1 MKERTDIEF
10 ANRQDKVRALMRQEN
25 LDAVLVCTNANV
37 YYLAGRVFYGFVYI
51 AAGGQTLY
59 FVQRPVTA
67 EGDNVVHIRKPEQIA
82 DELKARGVD
91 LPKRIGFELEGISYL
106 EAMRYAKAF
115 GDAEMANCSAILS
128 QARAVKTDFE
138 IERLRES
145 GMRHCGSYRRIQ
157 GLYHE
162 GMTDVELQ
170 IEIERVLRLD
180 GCLGIFRIAGRSM
193 ELFMGNLLA
202 GDNADVPSPYDFAM
216 GGEGLDSSLPVGCS
230 GSIIHT
236 GNTVMIDMNGNFT
249 GYMTDMTRTFYVGRL
264 DAHAEKAHQLSIDI
278 HKALRTFMR
287 PGVAAK
293 DVYEKAAEMVRK
305 AGEDAF
311 FMGHRQHAGFV
322 GHGVGIEVNEW
333 PVLAPKS
340 RHVLEAGN
348 VVAIEPKFVIPGIG
362 AVGVE
367 NTYVVTG
374 NGLECLTPFPE
385 EITELL

>member
-1 MKERTDIEF
+1 MRERTDIEF

-59 FVQRPVTA
+59 FVQRPVTV

-128 QARAVKTDFE
+128 QARAVKTAYE

-193 ELFMGNLLA
+193 ELFMGRRQCRCA
-202 GDNADVPSPYDFAM
+202 K
-216 GGEGLDSSLPVGCS
+216 PVRFC
-230 GSIIHT
+230 H
-236 GNTVMIDMNGNFT
+236 
-249 GYMTDMTRTFYVGRL
+249 GRG
-264 DAHAEKAHQLSIDI
+264 
-278 HKALRTFMR
+278 R
-287 PGVAAK
+287 P
-293 DVYEKAAEMVRK
+293 
-305 AGEDAF
+305 
-311 FMGHRQHAGFV
+311 
-322 GHGVGIEVNEW
+322 
-333 PVLAPKS
+333 
-340 RHVLEAGN
+340 
-348 VVAIEPKFVIPGIG
+348 
-362 AVGVE
+362 
-367 NTYVVTG
+367 
-374 NGLECLTPFPE
+374 
-385 EITELL
+385 

>member
-1 MKERTDIEF
+1 MKERADIEF

-106 EAMRYAKAF
+106 EAMR
-115 GDAEMANCSAILS
+115 
-128 QARAVKTDFE
+128 AVKTAYE

-293 DVYEKAAEMVRK
+293 DVYEKAAEMVSK
-305 AGEDAF
+305 AAEDAF